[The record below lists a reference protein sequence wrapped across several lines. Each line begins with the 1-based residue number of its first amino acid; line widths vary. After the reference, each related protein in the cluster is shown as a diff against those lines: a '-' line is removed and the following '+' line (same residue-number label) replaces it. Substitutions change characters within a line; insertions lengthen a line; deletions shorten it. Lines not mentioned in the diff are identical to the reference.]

1 MNKRLI
7 DSGGDRVIGGDTGM
21 AKGEAFS
28 VDKVVVREVVET
40 EDMVKLNLTRAEAM
54 VLFAVLYR
62 VGGSPEESHRKET
75 EAIVRAV
82 ENTYPEIRWGSF
94 EYDRASSLLE
104 GHLIFKDTPNG

>member
-1 MNKRLI
+1 MVEWL
-7 DSGGDRVIGGDTGM
+7 GVTRVM

-28 VDKVVVREVVET
+28 VDKVVVREVIET
-40 EDMVKLNLTRAEAM
+40 EDMVKLTITRAEAM

-62 VGGSPEESHRKET
+62 VGGSSERSHRKEI
-75 EAIVRAV
+75 ESVVGSLERI
-82 ENTYPEIRWGSF
+82 YPEIRWGSF